1 MGWSRRMIAKCL
13 QVFGEFGAVVREK
26 WDFDGPHS
34 AALELPCPTLT
45 RQPFSF

>member
-1 MGWSRRMIAKCL
+1 MGWARRMIAHG
-13 QVFGEFGAVVREK
+13 VGVATASGVREK

-45 RQPFSF
+45 RQSFAF